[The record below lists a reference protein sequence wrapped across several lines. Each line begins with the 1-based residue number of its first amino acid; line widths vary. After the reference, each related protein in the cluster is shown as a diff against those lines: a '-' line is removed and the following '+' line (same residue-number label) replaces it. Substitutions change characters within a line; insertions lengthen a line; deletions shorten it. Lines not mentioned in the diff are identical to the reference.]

1 MCLQVANVR
10 QNLVDYFQTKL
21 DDSEATMACTV
32 IGYNRDKFLKRY
44 CVTDNYLCGLLNA
57 RH

>member
-44 CVTDNYLCGLLNA
+44 CVTDNYLCGLL
-57 RH
+57 